1 MLNIGGGE
9 LLVIMLVALIV
20 LGPTKLPEVARQVGG
35 VVRELK
41 RMSAGF
47 QAELKSAL
55 DDTTEDE
62 ARERGRKVVSSE
74 QPPAPSPP
82 AGPTTT
88 TETSRLDDERG
99 ELSADEPGP
108 QDPPI
113 STAEAAGMYDISAD
127 DTTSSKPDRAAA
139 GDRDETD
146 T

>member
-55 DDTTEDE
+55 DDPIEDE

-74 QPPAPSPP
+74 QTPAPTP
-82 AGPTTT
+82 AADPTANNETT
-88 TETSRLDDERG
+88 RPDDERG
-99 ELSADEPGP
+99 DLSADETGP
-108 QDPPI
+108 QDPPM

-127 DTTSSKPDRAAA
+127 DTTASAPDRADA